1 MGINKDQVEGRL
13 EQAEGTIKEVV
24 GKAVGNKTLEAKGNI
39 QKNVGAVKA
48 SIGDLKHD
56 IEKAVQIQEV
66 NQ

>member
-24 GKAVGNKTLEAKGNI
+24 GKAVGNKTLEVKGNI

-48 SIGDLKHD
+48 SIGDVKND
-56 IEKAVQIQEV
+56 IEKAV
-66 NQ
+66 NKP